1 MAKDEKLTIEDRLK
15 ALEDA
20 QAELIRHTEQ
30 SGGGRKLSRREKDKA
45 ERAALEAER
54 QRRREAS
61 QKSLEESREQRA
73 EVRGPQLEK
82 NLQELEAS
90 RRAQQEFQAGDI
102 EMPGD
107 DPILE
112 EALKKDPPAL
122 SEYDQMV
129 ADTMQEPQNPWP
141 STPVDAQ
148 PSHRDKVSRR
158 VNAQPGFIDLK
169 AEDSSG
175 DYSDFTVLGLKK
187 GGEDPGSGNG
197 LTVVARTNWWQ
208 PSYNNS
214 TRVITVGTGLSFYS
228 APPQSSK
235 QFPAHFWYRH
245 EGVPSPGSGPITLT
259 AGSNNYFWV
268 SMAFSANDLIEKK
281 VADKICFDANTDGEF
296 DPDDYGTPT
305 GDGSGAINQ
314 YYIAPASAP
323 SFTVVKTANN
333 DAPTETDTLKY
344 QYLGEVTVGATDSDG
359 VTNVTSWKWRL
370 NHCFYWDY
378 MSLAQ
383 GPFGDTTTGSS
394 SSPLDFDPP
403 KSH

>member
-45 ERAALEAER
+45 ESAAREAEQ
-54 QRRREAS
+54 QRRRESS

-129 ADTMQEPQNPWP
+129 ADTMQEPQDPWP

-175 DYSDFTVLGLKK
+175 DYSDFTVLGLKT
-187 GGEDPGSGNG
+187 GGASGSGMN
-197 LTVVARTNWWQ
+197 VARTNWWQ

-228 APPQSSK
+228 HQPQSAD
-235 QFPAHFWYRH
+235 QFPEFFWCRN
-245 EGVPSPGSGPITLT
+245 ESAPSPGSGGPLTLT
-259 AGSNNYFWV
+259 AGSTNYFWI
-268 SMAFSANDLIEKK
+268 MMTFSGNDLIEQD
-281 VADKICFDANTDGEF
+281 VADKICFDVNGDGEF
-296 DPDDYGTPT
+296 GCE
-305 GDGSGAINQ
+305 GSGCTTDDDSGSLKQ
-314 YYIAPASAP
+314 YYIAPQTP
-323 SFTVVKTANN
+323 SFTLIKTTTNSS
-333 DAPTETDTLKY
+333 PTESETSKY
-344 QYLGEVTVGATDSDG
+344 QYLGEVTVGATDYDG
-359 VTNVTSWKWRL
+359 LTNVTSWKWRL

-378 MSLAQ
+378 MSLVQ
-383 GPFGDTTTGSS
+383 GPFGETASGSS
-394 SSPLDFDPP
+394 STSMNYDPP
-403 KSH
+403 KSHSTT